1 MEGCKNMFRP
11 MRRFKQQLT
20 EAECEQ
26 VLLRNTA
33 GVLAVLGDDD
43 YPYAVP
49 ISYYYEKGKLYF
61 HCALTGHKLDALQK
75 HAQCSY
81 CVIDQNE
88 VIPERFTT
96 HFRSVIAF
104 GKAKLLQGDAK
115 KQYLLKLATKFSPNN
130 EEGCLKTVEGALPRV
145 NVLEMTIEHLSG
157 KESNELA
164 QAKVK

>member
-1 MEGCKNMFRP
+1 MFRP

-20 EAECEQ
+20 AAECEQ

-49 ISYYYEKGKLYF
+49 ISYYYENGKLYF
-61 HCALTGHKLDALQK
+61 HCALAGHKLDAIQK

-81 CVIDQNE
+81 CVIDKNE
-88 VIPERFTT
+88 IIPERYTT

-115 KQYLLKLATKFSPNN
+115 KQYLLKLAAKFSPHN
-130 EEGCLKTVEGALPRV
+130 EAGCLKEVEGALPRV
-145 NVLEMTIEHLSG
+145 NVIELTIEHLTG
-157 KESNELA
+157 KEARELA
-164 QAKVK
+164 QAKNK